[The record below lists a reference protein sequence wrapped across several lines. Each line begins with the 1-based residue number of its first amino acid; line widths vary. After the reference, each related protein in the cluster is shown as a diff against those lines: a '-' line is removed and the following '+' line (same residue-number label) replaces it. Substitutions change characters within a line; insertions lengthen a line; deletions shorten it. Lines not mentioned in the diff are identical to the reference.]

1 MTSDRKNRPER
12 RRYPRSVVGIP
23 VQAVLRNLP
32 PEDPDRVVGLHVR
45 DLSPAGAG
53 AVAQRALLQRQP
65 LVLFFPPLGAG
76 RGDDTPG
83 QVVRCE
89 ECGDHWSVGIAFEE
103 VLSESEPISA
113 N

>member
-1 MTSDRKNRPER
+1 
-12 RRYPRSVVGIP
+12 VGIP
-23 VQAVLRNLP
+23 VQAVLRNLAP
-32 PEDPDRVVGLHVR
+32 DDPGRVVGLHVR

-53 AVAQRALLQRQP
+53 AVAQRALPRRQP

-76 RGDDTPG
+76 RGDDTVG

-103 VLSESEPISA
+103 VLSDPDPVSK

>member
-1 MTSDRKNRPER
+1 MGLGQKDRPER
-12 RRYPRSVVGIP
+12 RRHRRSVVGIP
-23 VQAVLRNLP
+23 VQAVLRDVP
-32 PEDPDRVVGLHVR
+32 PEDPNHVVGLHVH

-53 AVAQRALLQRQP
+53 AVAQRALPERQP
-65 LVLFFPPLGAG
+65 LVLFFPPLGPG
-76 RGDDTPG
+76 RGDDTRG

-103 VLSESEPISA
+103 VPGETEAISA